1 MPGKALSGE
10 LSCTLTYLAEIILAA
25 PILYSLVYNREEDEI
40 YAGGVG
46 FLEEWR
52 ITGAEVR
59 IFYIGQVNCKMSKH
73 WDM

>member
-1 MPGKALSGE
+1 MCLTRHLGK
-10 LSCTLTYLAEIILAA
+10 LSCILTGHNEIILAA
-25 PILYSLVYNREEDEI
+25 PIIYSLVYNREEDEI

-59 IFYIGQVNCKMSKH
+59 ILYIGQVNCKMSKR
-73 WDM
+73 